1 VVTVA
6 VAAGTVVVP
15 MVSVF
20 VVRRLS
26 RFIVAA
32 VITVSLML
40 IMPAVVMPFMI
51 TVVVAFMIIVIV
63 GFRHVLLGLF
73 VESHLAAGCT
83 EVIGCSFVF
92 ALPTRRVVGVHIHLA
107 DRVDRCSHSHL
118 LQVM

>member
-1 VVTVA
+1 MAVTA
-6 VAAGTVVVP
+6 RAVVVP
-15 MVSVF
+15 VVCVV

-32 VITVSLML
+32 VITVTFII
-40 IMPAVVMPFMI
+40 IMPTVVMPFVI
-51 TVVVAFMIIVIV
+51 TVVMTFMIV

-73 VESHLAAGCT
+73 IEGNLAARGA
-83 EVIGCSFVF
+83 EVIGRAFVF

-107 DRVDRCSHSHL
+107 DRVDRCSHAHI